1 MHSEFNRAR
10 TDPMPV
16 ICYLQR
22 HSIRPGWDTSV
33 VGDKPR
39 RAEFSICNYVV
50 GNIDSKPSVRGT
62 ERSWINGGTI
72 LWPESN
78 TNRYR
83 RRYPSPRI
91 GFFYCYY
98 WCTRFSSGMSCFI
111 MRGGA
116 LPFELFPGHQFPSC
130 GGTDTCAKYTTRR
143 EQARYEGPR
152 GGGTQSPR
160 RQCHSKA
167 NLSLP
172 SNQLSRKH
180 AVAQAADGERYVG

>member
-10 TDPMPV
+10 TDSMPV
-16 ICYLQR
+16 ICYSQR

-33 VGDKPR
+33 LGHQPR

-50 GNIDSKPSVRGT
+50 GNIDSEPSVRGT
-62 ERSWINGGTI
+62 ERSWINGSTI

-91 GFFYCYY
+91 GFFYRYY
-98 WCTRFSSGMSCFI
+98 WCTRSSSGMSRFI

-130 GGTDTCAKYTTRR
+130 RGTDTCAKYTTRR
-143 EQARYEGPR
+143 EQTRYEGPSAHW
-152 GGGTQSPR
+152 QSPVPGR
-160 RQCHSKA
+160 LGADRVQRLASHRLRCQC
-167 NLSLP
+167 P
-172 SNQLSRKH
+172 CT
-180 AVAQAADGERYVG
+180 QAPPQAG

>member
-1 MHSEFNRAR
+1 MCH
-10 TDPMPV
+10 
-16 ICYLQR
+16 
-22 HSIRPGWDTSV
+22 
-33 VGDKPR
+33 
-39 RAEFSICNYVV
+39 YVV
-50 GNIDSKPSVRGT
+50 GNVDSEPSVRGT
-62 ERSWINGGTI
+62 ERSWVNGSTI

-130 GGTDTCAKYTTRR
+130 RGTDTCATPGLSLSLRCSKSGCRK
-143 EQARYEGPR
+143 PR
-152 GGGTQSPR
+152 DRGLTDVERPCNVSPR
-160 RQCHSKA
+160 FA
-167 NLSLP
+167 
-172 SNQLSRKH
+172 
-180 AVAQAADGERYVG
+180 

>member
-1 MHSEFNRAR
+1 MLRCPRYAWMNRSRVGPGRSQLTPPITHRILNLIDQMVKRAP

-33 VGDKPR
+33 VGNKPR

-50 GNIDSKPSVRGT
+50 GNIDSKPAVRGT
-62 ERSWINGGTI
+62 ERSWINGSTI

-78 TNRYR
+78 ANRYR

-91 GFFYCYY
+91 GFFYRYY
-98 WCTRFSSGMSCFI
+98 WCTRSSSGMSRFI

-130 GGTDTCAKYTTRR
+130 RGTDACAKYTTCR
-143 EQARYEGPR
+143 EQTRYQGP
-152 GGGTQSPR
+152 SA
-160 RQCHSKA
+160 H
-167 NLSLP
+167 
-172 SNQLSRKH
+172 
-180 AVAQAADGERYVG
+180 